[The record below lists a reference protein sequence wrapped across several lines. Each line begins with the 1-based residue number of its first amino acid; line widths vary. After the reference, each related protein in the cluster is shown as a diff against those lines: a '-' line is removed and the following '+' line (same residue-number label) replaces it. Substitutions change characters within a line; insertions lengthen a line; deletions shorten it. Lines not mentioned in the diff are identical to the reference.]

1 MALHGNQAF
10 PVQYGKFSLLR
21 SYVSELWISSY
32 HDFVFTQTDN
42 SFSAIIPAVPDYL
55 YIFVIDERFWD
66 WSSNTYTLDVVV
78 KYAYRHYTP
87 TGDEIPIDVA
97 ISWRRDAVENRSS
110 LYLQSYD
117 AGMNER
123 VVMPA
128 ATGPYWTPDAEGFP
142 LT

>member
-1 MALHGNQAF
+1 
-10 PVQYGKFSLLR
+10 
-21 SYVSELWISSY
+21 
-32 HDFVFTQTDN
+32 
-42 SFSAIIPAVPDYL
+42 L